1 MNERCI
7 IAAGVNNNSSRE
19 KRPLG
24 TLVISIHPIQLSQLS
39 SRTAA
44 ALPLPLLALMC
55 ALRKSPARFCLLA
68 AAAAQFWW
76 RGNQGKAGAAQQPG
90 QKLGSSNAQA
100 AELLSLLRRAQ
111 LSSAQLAD
119 PSRPGEC
126 AAKSY
131 ITRPAPVV
139 ASGGGGDESYDPA
152 SRRGSGRTRTPTS
165 IWCA

>member
-1 MNERCI
+1 VCS
-7 IAAGVNNNSSRE
+7 AE
-19 KRPLG
+19 KPSP
-24 TLVISIHPIQLSQLS
+24 V
-39 SRTAA
+39 
-44 ALPLPLLALMC
+44 LL
-55 ALRKSPARFCLLA
+55 

-111 LSSAQLAD
+111 PSSAQLAD

-139 ASGGGGDESYDPA
+139 ASGGGGVATRATTRHLGAAVDGPGPPQA
-152 SRRGSGRTRTPTS
+152 SGAPDADAPQIRSASLNHTY
-165 IWCA
+165 